1 MNVTRCFWMMMP
13 VVLGR
18 FAFSAIAQPT
28 ESSAIDPP
36 AGLGAMAPNLSTV
49 DDGVVLTW
57 LEPVEQKQTTGRDDH
72 GRLRALRFARY
83 AGGGWTEPKTIVTR
97 DDFFANWADLPA
109 LVQAGDG
116 TLFAHWL
123 QKSAAAT
130 YAYDIVVAR
139 STDDGVTWRTLGRL
153 HDDQT
158 HSEHGFVSLV
168 AEANGVRAFWLDG
181 REMVGDGG
189 EGDLLGDAEPGSMT
203 LRTAFVGRE
212 IGPSTLIDDRVCECC
227 NTSAVVTEGGAVV
240 VYRDR
245 STDETRDIY
254 IVRRVGDKW
263 TDPKSLFL
271 DGWQIAGCPVNGPA
285 IAARGSHIVVTWF
298 TGATDSGSV
307 RAVFST
313 DGGARFSEPIAVD
326 DTWPIGRVA
335 VVLVKP
341 GEAIVSWLDAGEG
354 EGAIALRRVT
364 ADGAQ
369 GEPLIVAQTSGA
381 RTIGFPMLA
390 RSGSNLVLVWTQDA
404 EPTRLR
410 AVTISIG
417 EIPKESP
424 TSNN

>member
-1 MNVTRCFWMMMP
+1 MMGMTVNRCFWMMIP
-13 VVLGR
+13 VVVAR
-18 FAFSAIAQPT
+18 CAFSAIAQPT
-28 ESSAIDPP
+28 ESSATDPP
-36 AGLGAMAPNLSTV
+36 AGPGAMAPNLSTV

-57 LEPVEQKQTTGRDDH
+57 LEPVEREQITERDDH
-72 GRLRALRFARY
+72 RRGRALRFARY
-83 AGGGWTEPKTIVTR
+83 ANGGWTEPKTIVTR

-123 QKSAAAT
+123 QKSADAT

-158 HSEHGFVSLV
+158 HTEHGFVSLV

-181 REMVGDGG
+181 REMVSNGR
-189 EGDLLGDAEPGSMT
+189 EGDLIGDAEAGSMT
-203 LRTAFVGRE
+203 LRTAFVGQE

-263 TDPKSLFL
+263 TDPKSLFS

-285 IAARGSHIVVTWF
+285 MAARGSQVVVAWF
-298 TGATDSGSV
+298 TGATDTGSV

-335 VVLVKP
+335 VMLVKP
-341 GEAIVSWLDAGEG
+341 GEAIVSWLDAGDG
-354 EGAIALRRVT
+354 EGAIALRRIS
-364 ADGAQ
+364 ADGSQ
-369 GEPLIVAQTSGA
+369 GKPVMVARTSGA
-381 RTIGFPMLA
+381 RTTGFPKLA
-390 RSGSNLVLVWTQDA
+390 RSGSNVVLVWTQDA

-410 AVTISIG
+410 AVTIPIG
-417 EIPKESP
+417 EIPAAAKK
-424 TSNN
+424 